1 MLSFRFPYPD
11 MSCLKRSGDGIIEG
25 WPLALTVNKDS
36 SNSMHVYAKEEKVPR
51 KRRRDKV
58 WEVWE
63 VLFVIFFSHLLFY
76 LLFFVVSFLFLQCSY
91 SIGVL
96 GHAGDGFW
104 TCLCLRLPVPLLFQV
119 STSYRLHAQRIGGSV
134 NSCFCFFPKA
144 FVLQLWLRSS

>member
-58 WEVWE
+58 WELWE
-63 VLFVIFFSHLLFY
+63 VLFVIFFTFVILFTFFCCFFSLSSVFLLYWCFRPCRWWILNLLVPQTTGAAPVSSFNQLQTSCPENRRKREQLLLF
-76 LLFFVVSFLFLQCSY
+76 
-91 SIGVL
+91 
-96 GHAGDGFW
+96 
-104 TCLCLRLPVPLLFQV
+104 LPEGIRFTAL
-119 STSYRLHAQRIGGSV
+119 A
-134 NSCFCFFPKA
+134 
-144 FVLQLWLRSS
+144 